1 MEYSSGNLIDLHIH
15 STASDGSVDPL
26 DLIVLVEK
34 AGLKAFALTDHD
46 AIDGSKEILRNKHLL
61 GPVQFLTGVEI
72 SVGSSV
78 FPGIKGSF
86 HVLGYGFDPEH
97 PQLNLALQA
106 QQAARKNR
114 NPQIIKLLNNMG
126 MAVSLE
132 DVIAAS
138 EPNAQIGRPHIAR
151 LMVKRGF
158 VKTIDEAFDRYLGK
172 DRPAYLDKPRIE
184 AGDAIALIEAAGG
197 IAVLAHPGLLKM
209 ANAEGYDLLMA
220 KLVSMGLRGL
230 EVFYTGHS
238 SEQNVLFS
246 NLASKYR
253 LLVTGGSDFHGA
265 VNPDVHLGRGLG
277 NLAVPYVLYERL
289 VDAIHRLPPLQNT
302 ADHE

>member
-1 MEYSSGNLIDLHIH
+1 MIDLHIH

-26 DLIVLVEK
+26 DLVALVEK

-61 GPVQFLTGVEI
+61 GPVQFLTGVEV
-72 SVGSSV
+72 SVGSTE
-78 FPGIKGSF
+78 FPGINGSF
-86 HVLGYGFDPEH
+86 HILGYGFDPEH
-97 PQLNLALQA
+97 PRLNHALQV

-114 NPQIIKLLNNMG
+114 NPQIIKLLNNLG

-132 DVIAAS
+132 DVINAS

-158 VKTIDEAFDRYLGK
+158 VNTIDEAFDRYLGK

-238 SEQNVLFS
+238 SEQNVFFS
-246 NLASKYR
+246 DLASKYR

-277 NLAVPYVLYERL
+277 NLAVPYALYERL
-289 VDAIHRLPPLQNT
+289 ADAIHRLPHRLPHRQNT